1 MRHIFA
7 FRTPHSL
14 FFVQVETQHLRD
26 TSSDVGASN
35 GDSTDDDWYMDT
47 GNVKSTRNRDGGEGS
62 DSSGDLKDIIRAQ
75 LPNFEIESIFR
86 QWLLD
91 HYAGFANPDNG
102 SYIEM
107 FQHMVSGSMALFAK
121 GFLKLIWVT
130 MPSQFLGSKECV
142 YQAYVCAFMT
152 AVGKGVGGWDV
163 QVERSSGKG
172 RLDLLLLCDDE
183 AVIQEHK
190 RIAMTKKDRGS
201 GYGDSQRR
209 RLSKEAEKGFSQI
222 EARGY
227 RARLPDRVTKLREF
241 GIAFLGPYCAI
252 VGRSLKRQPGG
263 PWEFAKSYTTE
274 RNERHRSKLYTVSA

>member
-1 MRHIFA
+1 LCLERLI
-7 FRTPHSL
+7 HSS
-14 FFVQVETQHLRD
+14 VIQVETQHIRD
-26 TSSDVGASN
+26 TNGDIDASS
-35 GDSTDDDWYMDT
+35 GDSTDDDWDMDT
-47 GNVKSTRNRDGGEGS
+47 GNGKSTRNRDGS
-62 DSSGDLKDIIRAQ
+62 DSSDSNSGDLKDIIRAQ
-75 LPNFEIESIFR
+75 IPNFEIRSVFR
-86 QWLLD
+86 QWLLG
-91 HYAGFANPDNG
+91 HYADFVKP

-152 AVGKGVGGWDV
+152 AVGKGAGGWDV
-163 QVERSSGKG
+163 QVEHSSGKG
-172 RLDLLLLCDDE
+172 LDLLLLCDDE

-190 RIAMTKKDRGS
+190 RIAMTKKDKGS
-201 GYGDSQRR
+201 GYGDSQRM
-209 RLSKEAEKGFSQI
+209 RLTKEAENGFSQI
-222 EARGY
+222 EAGGY

-252 VGRSLKRQPGG
+252 VGRSFKRQPGG
-263 PWEFAKSYTTE
+263 PWEFEKSYPTE

>member
-1 MRHIFA
+1 MRLERLI
-7 FRTPHSL
+7 HSS
-14 FFVQVETQHLRD
+14 VIQVETQHLRD
-26 TSSDVGASN
+26 TSGDIDASS
-35 GDSTDDDWYMDT
+35 GDITDSDDDWDMDT
-47 GNVKSTRNRDGGEGS
+47 GNVKSTRNRDGSEGS
-62 DSSGDLKDIIRAQ
+62 DSSSGDLKDIIRVQ
-75 LPNFEIESIFR
+75 IPNFEIRSVFC

-91 HYAGFANPDNG
+91 HYVDFVKSDNS

-121 GFLKLIWVT
+121 GFSKLIWVT

-152 AVGKGVGGWDV
+152 AVGKGAGGWDF
-163 QVERSSGKG
+163 QMERSSGRG
-172 RLDLLLLCDDE
+172 LDLFLLCDDE
-183 AVIQEHK
+183 AVIQEHN
-190 RIAMTKKDRGS
+190 RIAMTKKDKGS
-201 GYGDSQRR
+201 SYGDSQRM
-209 RLSKEAEKGFSQI
+209 RLTKEAENGFSQI

-263 PWEFAKSYTTE
+263 LWEFEKSYPTK